1 MATVQSIATTQSLDN
16 ALAQA
21 IASYRAANP
30 ESFKI
35 FTAATGS
42 MPGGNTR
49 SVLFYEPFPLCMV
62 RGEGCRLTDADGHD
76 YVDLLGEYTAGL
88 YGHSNPIIREAVEAA
103 LNGGLSLSGHN
114 RMEAR
119 LAELICARFPSI
131 ELVRFTNS
139 GTEANLMALAAAKVF
154 TKRRKIL
161 VFAGGYHGGVL
172 SFANGSA
179 PVNVPHEFIIA
190 PYNDMAATQAALAS
204 AGDDLAAILIEPMQG
219 GGGCI
224 PADAAFLQM
233 LRDEATR
240 RKAVLIFDEVMTS
253 RLSPGGRQQMLG
265 IIPDMTTLGKYLG
278 GGMTFGA
285 FGGRAEIMSLFDP
298 RRPDALAHAGTF
310 NNNILTMTAGVAG
323 LTRIFTPEACVA
335 LNERGERLRARLNDA
350 FAQVQAR
357 LKATGIG
364 SMMAIHP
371 QADAATAAKLRELL
385 FFDLIARGYYLARRG
400 MIALALPVG
409 EAEMDGFIDAVGDI
423 LNERRALYAAGMPD

>member
-1 MATVQSIATTQSLDN
+1 MATVQTLPTAQSLDD

-21 IASYRAANP
+21 VASYRASNP
-30 ESFKI
+30 ESFKL

-62 RGEGCRLTDADGHD
+62 SGEGCYLTDADGHE

-88 YGHSNPIIREAVEAA
+88 YGHSNPIIRAAIDAA
-103 LNGGLSLSGHN
+103 LDGGLTLSGHN
-114 RMEAR
+114 PMEAQ
-119 LAELICARFPSI
+119 LASLICARFPSI

-139 GTEANLMALAAAKVF
+139 GTEANLMALAAAKIF

-161 VFAGGYHGGVL
+161 VFTGAYHGGVL

-179 PVNVPHEFIIA
+179 PVNVPHDFVIA
-190 PYNDMAATQAALAS
+190 PYNDMAAAQAALAS

-219 GGGCI
+219 AGGCL
-224 PADAAFLQM
+224 PADPAFLQM

-240 RKAVLIFDEVMTS
+240 RGSVLIFDEVMTS
-253 RLSPGGRQQMLG
+253 RLAPGGRQQALD

-278 GGMTFGA
+278 GGLTFGA
-285 FGGRAEIMSLFDP
+285 FGGRADIMSLYDP

-310 NNNILTMTAGVAG
+310 NNNILTMSAGVAG

-335 LNERGERLRARLNDA
+335 LNARGDRLRARLNDA
-350 FAQVQAR
+350 FTQIQAR

-364 SMMAIHP
+364 SMMTIHP
-371 QADAATAAKLRELL
+371 QADAATAAKLRDLL
-385 FFDLIARGYYLARRG
+385 FFDLVARGYYLARRG

-409 EAEMDGFIDAVGDI
+409 EAEMDGFVEAVSDI
-423 LNERRALYAAGMPD
+423 LNERRAIYTAGVPD

>member
-1 MATVQSIATTQSLDN
+1 MAAVQSIATTQPLDT

-21 IASYRAANP
+21 IASYRDANP

-88 YGHSNPIIREAVEAA
+88 YGHSNPIIREAVEEA
-103 LNGGLSLSGHN
+103 LKGGLSLSGHN

-119 LAELICARFPSI
+119 LAELICTRFPSI

-154 TKRRKIL
+154 TARRKIL

-190 PYNDMAATQAALAS
+190 PYNDMEATQAALAS
-204 AGDDLAAILIEPMQG
+204 ASDDLAAILIEPMQG

-253 RLSPGGRQQMLG
+253 RLSPGGRQQMLD

-285 FGGRAEIMSLFDP
+285 FGGRADIMSLFDP
-298 RRPDALAHAGTF
+298 RRSDALAHAGTF

-364 SMMAIHP
+364 SMMTIHP

-400 MIALALPVG
+400 MIALALPLG
-409 EAEMDGFIDAVGDI
+409 EAEMDGFINAVGDI
-423 LNERRALYAAGMPD
+423 LNERRSLYAAGMPD